1 MSEVKATEKK
11 EPTTYQAVDEYN
23 KTLRLQSSGN
33 VPVDVVRRA
42 NRIALDMVA
51 LDPQVR
57 KARHP
62 GFSQRVQN
70 WPQYSTEQKYQFVQ
84 ECKDLEELRAFILCE
99 TDGNDNDLLEFMTS
113 AKRKLE
119 AEG

>member
-1 MSEVKATEKK
+1 MAETKEK
-11 EPTTYQAVDEYN
+11 PDQNTYKAVDEYN

-57 KARHP
+57 
-62 GFSQRVQN
+62 
-70 WPQYSTEQKYQFVQ
+70 
-84 ECKDLEELRAFILCE
+84 
-99 TDGNDNDLLEFMTS
+99 
-113 AKRKLE
+113 
-119 AEG
+119 